1 MPTGV
6 YVRTDEHRAA
16 MKKAQNAP
24 GMKEKQSA
32 IMIEVNK
39 RPGMKEKKS
48 AVMIER
54 YSDPAEREKRS
65 VVQKEVSKR
74 PGMKEKQS
82 VTSKEVSKR
91 PGMKEKRSAIMRERY
106 SDPAEREKQS
116 VTSKE
121 VNKRPGMREKL
132 SVIQKIAQNKPGM
145 RERKSAAQKKVY
157 EDPEMRMK
165 KSVAMKKVM
174 NDPEVKMRWKET
186 FVGGFCIQNII
197 YDERE
202 GYCEVW
208 GPGLWR
214 RIDAYQDNK
223 SIISGK
229 TKEDNN
235 GKELTRHHLYWQK
248 KACCGYDEDTKG
260 YYAMI
265 NLGTR
270 GKSEIHKH
278 YIKGSPNKFVL
289 LTSHEHGI
297 IKGNKKLGTNKLTWI
312 KVLEDLVETKLN
324 GKTFYTESEYANLE
338 V

>member
-16 MKKAQNAP
+16 TKKAQNDP
-24 GMKEKQSA
+24 
-32 IMIEVNK
+32 EVK
-39 RPGMKEKKS
+39 ARH
-48 AVMIER
+48 
-54 YSDPAEREKRS
+54 
-65 VVQKEVSKR
+65 
-74 PGMKEKQS
+74 
-82 VTSKEVSKR
+82 
-91 PGMKEKRSAIMRERY
+91 
-106 SDPAEREKQS
+106 
-116 VTSKE
+116 
-121 VNKRPGMREKL
+121 
-132 SVIQKIAQNKPGM
+132 
-145 RERKSAAQKKVY
+145 SAATKKAY
-157 EDPEMRMK
+157 EDPEVKARHSAAINDPEVRAK
-165 KSVAMKKVM
+165 KSAATKKAMNDPEVKARHSAAINDPEVRAKKSAGARKAHNDPEVKARHSAGARKAHNDPEVKARHSAAMNDPEVKARHSAAMNDPEVKARHSAATKKAM
-174 NDPEVKMRWKET
+174 NDPEVKMRRKET
-186 FVGGFCIQNII
+186 YVGGFCIQNII

-214 RIDAYQDNK
+214 RIDAYQDNR

-270 GKSEIHKH
+270 GKPEVHKH

-312 KVLEDLVETKLN
+312 KVLEDLVEIKLN
-324 GKTFYTESEYANLE
+324 GKTFYTEFEYANLE